1 MELTCPGVPVTACAS
16 MRPSRSNTPAERSPA
31 SRTIGEKAVRNSD
44 LRLLL
49 DDRDEAVPHDLQVDF
64 GQRVCGQ
71 VPAPARQAQH
81 LAGRARPAYPQR
93 SPIAP
98 LQSLA
103 DILTTVDWSD
113 ARLYAVAAVAIL
125 AGFVRGFSGFGAG
138 MVFIPA
144 ASAIYDP
151 IVAIVLLFLI
161 DTAASAPILPPHFRN
176 CRWREVGPMAA
187 AASLAFPFG
196 LLFLLSVDPVATR
209 WVLSGFIL
217 IATAAMASGL
227 RYKGEPRIG
236 QTFAVGLA
244 MGFLSGAI
252 GLGGPLIVLFWLG
265 GPERAARVRSNIF
278 AFFGVFSIVSLA
290 GYWWSGLFTAPRLI
304 GALALLPL
312 YAGAMALGS
321 GSSTARPT
329 RATAARRSR
338 SAPRSRSRR
347 CRSGIGD
354 RAPMPAGVPPRVSRA
369 TRASSVSAWKRS
381 R

>member
-1 MELTCPGVPVTACAS
+1 M
-16 MRPSRSNTPAERSPA
+16 
-31 SRTIGEKAVRNSD
+31 
-44 LRLLL
+44 
-49 DDRDEAVPHDLQVDF
+49 
-64 GQRVCGQ
+64 
-71 VPAPARQAQH
+71 
-81 LAGRARPAYPQR
+81 
-93 SPIAP
+93 
-98 LQSLA
+98 QSLA

-290 GYWWSGLFTAPRLI
+290 GYWWSGLFTAPRLL

-312 YAGAMALGS
+312 YAGAMAIGS
-321 GSSTARPT
+321 GVFDCSTDESYR
-329 RATAARRSR
+329 RAALALCAAI
-338 SAPRSRSRR
+338 AL
-347 CRSGIGD
+347 
-354 RAPMPAGVPPRVSRA
+354 ATMPFWHR
-369 TRASSVSAWKRS
+369 
-381 R
+381 